1 MRKVCTTVAVTLTA
15 LGVLGRAPLT
25 AAADVRAGARVLD
38 LVRTDQPPAIDG
50 VLDDPAWATPALDLS
65 EWMTYN
71 PVRGQKLTQ
80 NTEVRLTYDDIG
92 LYIAFHCVDP
102 EPAKVR
108 ATMGRR
114 DQLWSDDWVGL
125 SLDAIGNGQQS
136 YDLFVN
142 PLGVQADILDTS
154 TAGEDTAPDWVWDSA
169 GRLTPEGYDVEI
181 RLPWKSVRFTSGAEV
196 KMGVLFWR
204 KVSRIGMSASWPELP
219 DGKWVFECH
228 APLRLHNLRRPLALE
243 VVPSTTFARNEERV
257 SPTAFGKAENDPD
270 VGLSVKYGVTSTT
283 SVEATVNPDFS
294 QVESDAFQV
303 EVNQR
308 YPVFYSE
315 KRPFFMEGMGTFQL
329 AGTGGDAVMSTAVH
343 TRRIVDPVWGGKAAG
358 SLGRVTFAALASS
371 DSAPGRAPD
380 VDRQLS
386 GENRTFLVGRA
397 TWSLGRSNY
406 FGVIATDTEF
416 GSGFNRVGGG
426 DLSWRKGAHT
436 WNATLLGSQARP
448 PTGGEETSGAAGQA
462 SYSFQTK
469 RWEAVTQTEHYDRNF
484 QMDTAFLKQTG
495 ITSNWSY
502 GQLSLYPDEK
512 KHAWFKKFSTF
523 VFGRAGRDR
532 IQGGDV
538 LFGLVGVRANFTRQ
552 GFLRV
557 DAGWGQEPWAQQEFQ
572 TRDVRVMGQV
582 QIFKWLNLDTYMSK
596 GQSVYYDSTDPFVG
610 PSWYHSLGMTFQP
623 MAGFQQS
630 VYWER
635 SELNR
640 PDDGP
645 RVYRVDLLNVRA
657 SYQFDRRFSL
667 RGIARYDSD
676 KRKVLT
682 DLLASFEPVPGT
694 VVYAGYGSLLEQRG
708 WDGAAFVSHQGDY
721 LVTQRGLFFKASYAK
736 RF

>member
-15 LGVLGRAPLT
+15 LGVLGRAPL
-25 AAADVRAGARVLD
+25 AAAAEVRAGARVLD

-50 VLDDPAWATPALDLS
+50 VLDDPAWAAPPLDLS

-243 VVPSTTFARNEERV
+243 VVPSATFARNEERM
-257 SPTAFGKAENDPD
+257 SPTAFGKAENDPE

-426 DLSWRKGAHT
+426 DLSLRKGAHT

-448 PTGGEETSGAAGQA
+448 PTGGDETSGAAGQA

-512 KHAWFKKFSTF
+512 KHRLVQEVLHLRLREGRSRPDPGRRRAVRPRRRPGKLHSAGIPARRRGLGAGALGPAGVPDARRARDGSGADLQVAEPGHLHEQGTVRLLRQHGSLRRALLVPLVGHDFPAHGWFPAVGLLGALRVESPRRWSASLPRRPAECAGILPVRPPLLPPRHRPLRQRQTEGTDRPPG
-523 VFGRAGRDR
+523 VVRARAGDR
-532 IQGGDV
+532 R
-538 LFGLVGVRANFTRQ
+538 LCR
-552 GFLRV
+552 LRV
-557 DAGWGQEPWAQQEFQ
+557 TA
-572 TRDVRVMGQV
+572 
-582 QIFKWLNLDTYMSK
+582 
-596 GQSVYYDSTDPFVG
+596 
-610 PSWYHSLGMTFQP
+610 
-623 MAGFQQS
+623 
-630 VYWER
+630 
-635 SELNR
+635 
-640 PDDGP
+640 
-645 RVYRVDLLNVRA
+645 
-657 SYQFDRRFSL
+657 
-667 RGIARYDSD
+667 
-676 KRKVLT
+676 
-682 DLLASFEPVPGT
+682 
-694 VVYAGYGSLLEQRG
+694 
-708 WDGAAFVSHQGDY
+708 GAAG
-721 LVTQRGLFFKASYAK
+721 LGRRGVCLPTKGTTW
-736 RF
+736 